1 MIRLARNYFRQPE
14 DYVLKKIILD
24 HTTRVAAKSGL
35 ENTDKYHWQGIA
47 AFEGLQFQQAIK
59 HFNQVLEVRP
69 DEVST
74 RVMLARALIAEKQ
87 YLEATEELKVCQLY
101 ADCPIG
107 LVQRL
112 LNVANRNQAR
122 ILRNLKRKN

>member
-1 MIRLARNYFRQPE
+1 
-14 DYVLKKIILD
+14 
-24 HTTRVAAKSGL
+24 
-35 ENTDKYHWQGIA
+35 
-47 AFEGLQFQQAIK
+47 
-59 HFNQVLEVRP
+59 VLEARS

-74 RVMLARALIAEKQ
+74 RVMLARALIAKKQ

-101 ADCPIG
+101 SDCPIG

-122 ILRNLKRKN
+122 FLRNLKRKK